1 MKDYDVATNISSKSP
16 STSKFIGED
25 DERSGSTFVRE
36 VESALEG
43 HDAVTKYLWAKANIE
58 DSIWSKL
65 IRGTEPPVRCYLD
78 YEKHLR
84 RLCSTIQDLYD
95 NDDAIAKAE
104 VRFVT
109 CRQEPSESLSKF
121 TKRLESIVTE
131 LHLMGIRTYE
141 YSLKRRLYDGLNS
154 DYLREKVD
162 KELGD
167 SKVSYDEFVS
177 LLSSFER
184 RRLGR
189 EQRQKLYDEIVTSR
203 LTTSKDKSKEKGS
216 ASSSRIYTLDAR
228 NSDQG
233 SNGPADAHLFAVGA
247 DSMSIK
253 CYRCLKPGH
262 PARLCNG
269 TVSNLEARCSKCG
282 NPNHTTDLCEVPNKA
297 LNCQ

>member
-43 HDAVTKYLWAKANIE
+43 HDAVTKYLWAKANTE

-167 SKVSYDEFVS
+167 NKVSYDEFVL

-203 LTTSKDKSKEKGS
+203 LTTSKDKSKEKS
-216 ASSSRIYTLDAR
+216 SSSSSRIYTLDAR
-228 NSDQG
+228 DSDQG

-247 DSMSIK
+247 DS
-253 CYRCLKPGH
+253 
-262 PARLCNG
+262 
-269 TVSNLEARCSKCG
+269 
-282 NPNHTTDLCEVPNKA
+282 
-297 LNCQ
+297 